1 MSLETDIRKVTR
13 FYLSTGKN
21 KKTGNPHVVEE
32 SVDKFSQELISQYK
46 KHKINFS
53 KTDSFYLKRSDN
65 LEEERPLEISL
76 IDNSSNIL
84 LEVNDLNSDTSYI
97 LEIRDRYKDTTVYL
111 NYAFNTLA

>member
-1 MSLETDIRKVTR
+1 MISFSYYKPIKLLLDTLDITSNS
-13 FYLSTGKN
+13 FS
-21 KKTGNPHVVEE
+21 VEIFLGD
-32 SVDKFSQELISQYK
+32 VLLD
-46 KHKINFS
+46 N
-53 KTDSFYLKRSDN
+53 TSFYLKRSDN

-111 NYAFNTLA
+111 NYAFNTLPNF